1 VFQLEM
7 SLARIR
13 ERQDCTHACS
23 QLSTIGEA
31 SYLRQML
38 ACDVDQKERGFDAM
52 ALRKMLIGWGHR
64 RNQLAAST
72 EDLKRTLL
80 RFTADQINDSVR
92 IPTGSCSQ

>member
-1 VFQLEM
+1 
-7 SLARIR
+7 
-13 ERQDCTHACS
+13 
-23 QLSTIGEA
+23 
-31 SYLRQML
+31 ML

-52 ALRKMLIGWGHR
+52 ALRKMLIRWGHR

-92 IPTGSCSQ
+92 FPNFFLKALGYSCGHQRTRNIALT